1 MTERNFTK
9 ELLYSY
15 YADMENGDDVE
26 SIDYRS
32 LIHIITELC
41 DRIEQL
47 EKVNAAMKAVEKLYE
62 ENGDALKRLAEI
74 EMEEYTDEQIK
85 QWNGDD

>member
-32 LIHIITELC
+32 LIHIITELY
-41 DRIEQL
+41 DRIEKL
-47 EKVNAAMKAVEKLYE
+47 AKVNKENLSLLNLVE
-62 ENGDALKRLAEI
+62 NNND
-74 EMEEYTDEQIK
+74 
-85 QWNGDD
+85 

>member
-15 YADMENGDDVE
+15 YNDMEGGDDVE

-32 LIHIITELC
+32 LIHIITELHN
-41 DRIEQL
+41 RIEKLERKL
-47 EKVNAAMKAVEKLYE
+47 EKQ
-62 ENGDALKRLAEI
+62 
-74 EMEEYTDEQIK
+74 EEYAMEQNE
-85 QWNGDD
+85 Q

>member
-15 YADMENGDDVE
+15 YNDMEGGDDIE

-32 LIHIITELC
+32 LIHIITELHN
-41 DRIEQL
+41 RIEKL
-47 EKVNAAMKAVEKLYE
+47 ERKLEQQEEYAVEQ
-62 ENGDALKRLAEI
+62 ND
-74 EMEEYTDEQIK
+74 
-85 QWNGDD
+85 

>member
-15 YADMENGDDVE
+15 YNDMEGGDDIE

-32 LIHIITELC
+32 LIHIITELHR
-41 DRIEQL
+41 RIEKLERKL
-47 EKVNAAMKAVEKLYE
+47 EKQ
-62 ENGDALKRLAEI
+62 
-74 EMEEYTDEQIK
+74 EEYAMEQNE
-85 QWNGDD
+85 Q

>member
-15 YADMENGDDVE
+15 YADMEGGDDVE

-32 LIHIITELC
+32 LIHIITELHN
-41 DRIEQL
+41 RIEKL
-47 EKVNAAMKAVEKLYE
+47 ERKLE
-62 ENGDALKRLAEI
+62 QQ
-74 EMEEYTDEQIK
+74 EEYAMEQNE
-85 QWNGDD
+85 Q

>member
-15 YADMENGDDVE
+15 YEDMENGDDVE

-41 DRIEQL
+41 DRIEEL
-47 EKVNAAMKAVEKLYE
+47 EKSNEY
-62 ENGDALKRLAEI
+62 LKYKI
-74 EMEEYTDEQIK
+74 GYYD
-85 QWNGDD
+85 

>member
-15 YADMENGDDVE
+15 YADMEGGDDVE

-32 LIHIITELC
+32 LIHIITELHR
-41 DRIEQL
+41 RIEKL
-47 EKVNAAMKAVEKLYE
+47 ERKLE
-62 ENGDALKRLAEI
+62 QQ
-74 EMEEYTDEQIK
+74 EEYAMEQNE
-85 QWNGDD
+85 Q